1 MAMNKKRFGLYSTV
15 AAVALA
21 VSGFAMP
28 AHAAGKT
35 LTIWS
40 DSNRAPAL
48 KKLIAPWATANGV
61 TVNVVTQTDV
71 NANFQAAAAKGVG
84 PDIIVGAHD
93 WTGTLA
99 ASGLIEPMT
108 GVSTGLFDPASIS
121 AFSYNGRQWGVPFS
135 TENVALV
142 TNLNLVPAGA
152 PTTWASLE
160 STALALKASGK
171 TTSALFVPCGGAN
184 SCDPYHH
191 AFLNFGLG
199 GYVFE
204 NKSGRLNPK
213 KVGLA
218 SSAFLSNA
226 ALVDKWVS
234 EGLISKESATGDDYS
249 FKPFFANKAPFMI
262 TGPWELTA
270 LKASGVPYQISM
282 IPNPLGA
289 GNAAPFAGYQGVYLS
304 HYSTNRL
311 LARQFINQVIGSDA
325 FQLGLYQDQGR
336 PPALLSAIKSIS
348 SDKDL
353 AGFAAAGVGA
363 TPMPN
368 IPQMGSVWTD
378 FGNAW
383 GAVLTGKLKA
393 AAAFKQAQ
401 ANIVKLIG

>member
-1 MAMNKKRFGLYSTV
+1 MMKKRSGIT
-15 AAVALA
+15 AALA
-21 VSGFAMP
+21 AAALALTGFAVP
-28 AHAAGKT
+28 AHADGKT
-35 LTIWS
+35 LTIWADAS
-40 DSNRAPAL
+40 RTPVI
-48 KKLIAPWATANGV
+48 KKLVASWAQSHHV

-84 PDIIVGAHD
+84 PDLVIGAHD

-99 ASGLIEPMT
+99 ASGLVAPI
-108 GVSTGLFDPASIS
+108 TGLQTSAFDPQSIN
-121 AFSYNGRQWGVPFS
+121 AFSYNGKLWGVPFG
-135 TENVALV
+135 TENIALV
-142 TNLNLVPAGA
+142 TNLNLVPTGA

-171 TTSALFVPCGGAN
+171 TTSGLFIPCGGAN

-199 GYVFE
+199 GYIFKQ
-204 NKSGRLNPK
+204 NGKRLNPK
-213 KVGLA
+213 DVGLA
-218 SSAFLSNA
+218 SSTFLSNA

-234 EGLISKESATGDDYS
+234 EGLISKEGATGDDYN
-249 FKPFFANKAPFMI
+249 FKTFFTNKAPFMI
-262 TGPWELTA
+262 TGPWELSA
-270 LKASGVPYQISM
+270 IKASGVPYQISM
-282 IPNPLGA
+282 IPNPLGS

-304 HYSTNRL
+304 QYSNNKAT
-311 LARQFINQVIGSDA
+311 ARQFITQVIATDT
-325 FQLGLYQDQGR
+325 FQLGLYNDQGR
-336 PPALLSAIKSIS
+336 PPALLSSIKSIS

-383 GAVLTGKLKA
+383 GAVLTGKLKTA
-393 AAAFKQAQ
+393 DAFKQAQ
-401 ANIVKLIG
+401 ANIAKLIG

>member
-1 MAMNKKRFGLYSTV
+1 MSKKRFALAS
-15 AAVALA
+15 AAAAAALA
-21 VSGFAMP
+21 VSGFAVP

-35 LTIWS
+35 LTIWA
-40 DSNRAPAL
+40 DSSRTPVL
-48 KKLIAPWATANGV
+48 KKLVAAWATANNV
-61 TVNVVTQTDV
+61 TVNVVSQTDT
-71 NANFQAAAAKGVG
+71 NSNFQAAAPKGVG
-84 PDIIVGAHD
+84 PDLIIGAHD

-108 GVSTGLFDPASIS
+108 GVSTGLFDSGSIS
-121 AFSYNGRQWGVPFS
+121 AFSYNGRLWGVPFG
-135 TENVALV
+135 TENIALV

-160 STALALKASGK
+160 STALALKAAGK
-171 TTSALFVPCGGAN
+171 TTSGLFIPCGGAN

-199 GYVFE
+199 GYVFQ

-213 KVGLA
+213 DVGLA
-218 SSAFLSNA
+218 SKAFLANA
-226 ALVDKWVS
+226 GLVDKWVS

-249 FKPFFANKAPFMI
+249 FKTFFTNKAPFMI
-262 TGPWELTA
+262 TGPWELA
-270 LKASGVPYQISM
+270 DIKKSGVPYQISM
-282 IPNPLGA
+282 IPNPLGT

-311 LARQFINQVIGSDA
+311 LARQFINQVVSTDT
-325 FQLGLYQDQGR
+325 FQLGLYNDQGR

-348 SDKDL
+348 GDKDL

-383 GAVLTGKLKA
+383 GAVLTGKLKT
-393 AAAFKQAQ
+393 AAAFTQAA
-401 ANIVKLIG
+401 ANIKKLIG